1 MAEELEIKL
10 TVAEADQQKVEAW
23 LSNDAT
29 AEYVGEKSL
38 INRYFDT
45 PAADLNRQKAALRVR
60 QAGDKS
66 IQTLKTRGEF
76 VNGAHRRQEWEW
88 PLPGPD
94 LSLGLLADTPLA
106 DRVNLAE
113 LEVVFETNFQRR
125 IWMIRQNGAEV
136 EVVLDSGTVVSGDQS
151 VALNEVEFELKAGNA
166 DVLMQLA
173 RELAGQV
180 PVFLNLVSKAEQG
193 YFLAGLYRP
202 ERVQADH
209 ELSVTE
215 FLYQLSL
222 GWLIGTSIGFSES
235 ALSQVHHAA
244 VETKVEGLWQELR
257 QEMASGKSVPEL
269 VRHLPRLG
277 ELQLALASVS

>member
-113 LEVVFETNFQRR
+113 LEVVFETNFRR
-125 IWMIRQNGAEV
+125 QIWMISRDDAEV
-136 EVVLDSGTVVSGDQS
+136 EVALDSGTVAGGDR
-151 VALNEVEFELKAGNA
+151 AEPLNEVEFELKSGSPAI
-166 DVLMQLA
+166 LMSLA
-173 RELAGQV
+173 RELAEKV

-193 YFLAGLYRP
+193 YYLAGLYEPRIEP
-202 ERVQADH
+202 EAGA
-209 ELSVTE
+209 LSVTGL
-215 FLYQLSL
+215 LYQLSL
-222 GWLIGTSIGFSES
+222 AWLQDRGWTPGSSDLSEVERAAGKAGGEAGLTRVLD
-235 ALSQVHHAA
+235 ALEQGASVR
-244 VETKVEGLWQELR
+244 ELAR
-257 QEMASGKSVPEL
+257 TPEL
-269 VRHLPRLG
+269 G
-277 ELQLALASVS
+277 QLQLRLASA

>member
-10 TVAEADQQKVEAW
+10 TVSEADQQKVQAW

-45 PAADLNRQKAALRVR
+45 PAAALNHQKAALRVR
-60 QAGDKS
+60 QAGDKY

-106 DRVNLAE
+106 DRINLAE
-113 LEVVFETNFQRR
+113 LEVVFETNFQRQV
-125 IWMIRQNGAEV
+125 WMIRREDAEV
-136 EVVLDSGTVVSGDQS
+136 EVALDSGTVASRGRTEP
-151 VALNEVEFELKAGNA
+151 LNEVEFELKSGNPA
-166 DVLMQLA
+166 ILMSLA
-173 RELAGQV
+173 RELAEQI

-193 YFLAGLYRP
+193 YYLAGLYEPRAEP
-202 ERVQADH
+202 EAGA
-209 ELSVTE
+209 LSVTG
-215 FLYQLSL
+215 FLYQVSLAWLQGSGWKAGGNDLSKVEQAAGKAGAETEL
-222 GWLIGTSIGFSES
+222 KGVLE
-235 ALSQVHHAA
+235 ALDQGAA
-244 VETKVEGLWQELR
+244 VR
-257 QEMASGKSVPEL
+257 EL
-269 VRHLPRLG
+269 VRSPELG
-277 ELQLALASVS
+277 QLQLQLAAA

>member
-10 TVAEADQQKVEAW
+10 TVSEADQQKVQAW

-45 PAADLNRQKAALRVR
+45 PGAELNRQKAALRVR
-60 QAGDKS
+60 QAGDKY

-106 DRVNLAE
+106 DGVNLAE
-113 LEVVFETNFQRR
+113 LTVAFETNFRR
-125 IWMIRQNGAEV
+125 LTWMIRRDDAEV
-136 EVVLDSGTVVSGDQS
+136 EVALDSGTVAGGGRTEP
-151 VALNEVEFELKAGNA
+151 LNEVEFELKSGNPA
-166 DVLMQLA
+166 ILMSLA
-173 RELAGQV
+173 RELAEKV

-193 YFLAGLYRP
+193 YYLAGLYEPRTEP
-202 ERVQADH
+202 EAGA
-209 ELSVTE
+209 LSITG

-222 GWLIGTSIGFSES
+222 AWLQDLGWTAGGSDLSEVERAAGTAGAQAGLMSVLD
-235 ALSQVHHAA
+235 ALEQGASVR
-244 VETKVEGLWQELR
+244 ELA
-257 QEMASGKSVPEL
+257 QTPEL
-269 VRHLPRLG
+269 G
-277 ELQLALASVS
+277 QLQLRLASA

>member
-10 TVAEADQQKVEAW
+10 TVSEADQQKVQAW

-45 PAADLNRQKAALRVR
+45 PGAELNRQKAALRVR
-60 QAGDKS
+60 QAGDKY

-113 LEVVFETNFQRR
+113 LTVAFETNFRR
-125 IWMIRQNGAEV
+125 QIWMIRRDDAEV
-136 EVVLDSGTVVSGDQS
+136 EVALDSGTVAGGGR
-151 VALNEVEFELKAGNA
+151 AEPLNEVEFELKSGNPA
-166 DVLMQLA
+166 ILMSLA
-173 RELAGQV
+173 RELAEKV

-193 YFLAGLYRP
+193 YYLAGLYEPRIEP
-202 ERVQADH
+202 EAGA
-209 ELSVTE
+209 LSITG

-222 GWLIGTSIGFSES
+222 AWLQDLGWTAGGSDLSEVERAAGTAGAQAGLMSVLD
-235 ALSQVHHAA
+235 ALEQGASVR
-244 VETKVEGLWQELR
+244 ELAR
-257 QEMASGKSVPEL
+257 RPEL
-269 VRHLPRLG
+269 G
-277 ELQLALASVS
+277 QLQLRLASA